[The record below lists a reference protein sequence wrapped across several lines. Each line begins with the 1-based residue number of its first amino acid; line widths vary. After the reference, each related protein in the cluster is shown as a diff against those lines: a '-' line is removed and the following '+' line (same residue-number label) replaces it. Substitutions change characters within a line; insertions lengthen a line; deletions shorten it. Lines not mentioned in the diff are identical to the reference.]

1 VNNNTNHISKNLD
14 NISFIMYNLI
24 AMENIL
30 KLRSQVLVILQ
41 NKLEGF
47 FLAGGTALSLYYFEH
62 RESDDLDFFTKDF
75 SPTKIKSLISIIGKN
90 FNIDIKSARKTIV
103 KGEADMIVCHIPVDK
118 NKPVDIDDNK
128 TYLKVDFVQD
138 FYRDVVPNDRIV
150 NNIPVMSIE
159 NIYLRKIYALCG
171 VFKMEDDTGR
181 QKFIGGRQEAK
192 DFFDLYY
199 LSQRFKG
206 LSTFAGKHCSLDE
219 IESII
224 NWHRTYDRFAIMGGI
239 ADIITGQKTN
249 YKIMAQHFDAEIKNI
264 IKNMVE

>member
-1 VNNNTNHISKNLD
+1 
-14 NISFIMYNLI
+14 MYNLS

-30 KLRSQVLVILQ
+30 ILRSKVLNILR

-62 RESDDLDFFTKDF
+62 RESYDLDFFTRDF
-75 SPTKIKSLISIIGKN
+75 SSSKIKGLISVIGKS
-90 FNIDIKSARKTIV
+90 FDIDVKSERKTLV

-118 NKPVDIDDNK
+118 NKAADIDDNK
-128 TYLKVDFVQD
+128 TYLKIDFIQD
-138 FYRDVVPNDRIV
+138 VYRDVVSNDRVV
-150 NNIPVMSIE
+150 NDIPVMSIE

-181 QKFIGGRQEAK
+181 KKFIGGRQEAK

-199 LSQRFKG
+199 LSQRFKD
-206 LSTFAGKHCSLDE
+206 LSTFVVKHCSADE

-224 NWHRTYDRFAIMGGI
+224 NWHRTYDRLAMMGGI
-239 ADIITGQKTN
+239 ADVITEQKTN
-249 YKIMAQHFDAEIKNI
+249 YKIMVMHFDAEVKSI
-264 IKNMVE
+264 IKYMVE